1 MTSPQP
7 ATHSA
12 GAQSMQP
19 LAELSIGM
27 SSRVD
32 LCRLTS
38 GPHAGSLVA
47 VKRLRE
53 DVSRDP
59 RYLDAFRDEVWM
71 AAALDHPNIAQ
82 VYGWGEDERGPYL
95 AIAFVHGVSLARLTR
110 TVVATGEQFSERHV
124 VYIGSC
130 LAGALAAAHDLQSP
144 SGELLHLVHRDL
156 SPGNVLVGTDGE
168 VKITDFGLAK
178 AKQRF
183 GRTLT
188 GVRTSGH
195 AYMSP
200 EQALGQAIDGR
211 SDIFS
216 LGVLLFELFAQ
227 RHPWLLTADEEF
239 ITAAI
244 EREPLNLAEQC
255 PKIDKAL
262 VGVIHKCLSDDPAK
276 RYQSAA
282 GLQERLIGW
291 LQAHGYRDND
301 ENMGRFVRRNAMK
314 QLRWIDRVI
323 ANAASQDGPADDS
336 APPSSSNEDDGPTL
350 MMRAMMPRSPPEP
363 TRALPTGRRGQLT
376 QTTTDGRTTATRG
389 EHQVSQVTMPSSST
403 SAQDYGDQSP
413 RPGSSDNR
421 PGVLAPPDS
430 SVPPVLEQ
438 PSSPPPAPV
447 RPLPGP
453 LSGDP
458 STHRRG
464 TFADQLRDTAGQI
477 ALQATGLIDVAA
489 QATKLATQAAD
500 RAEEAAAAARRVAR
514 RGQLASQA
522 AVEINRGLE
531 AAARNDFQTAQECLQ
546 AALDLSEQAK

>member
-1 MTSPQP
+1 
-7 ATHSA
+7 
-12 GAQSMQP
+12 MQL

-38 GPHAGSLVA
+38 GPRAGSLVA

-53 DVSRDP
+53 DLRRDP

-71 AAALDHPNIAQ
+71 SAALDHPNIAQ

-110 TVVATGEQFSERHV
+110 TVFATGEQFSERHV
-124 VYIGSC
+124 VYLGSC

-144 SGELLHLVHRDL
+144 TGELLHLVHRDL
-156 SPGNVLVGTDGE
+156 SPGNVLVGIDGE

-188 GVRTSGH
+188 GVRQSGH

-200 EQALGQAIDGR
+200 EQALGQSIDGR

-216 LGVLLFELFAQ
+216 LGVVMFELFAQ
-227 RHPWLLTADEEF
+227 RHPWLLTPDEEF

-262 VGVIHKCLSDDPAK
+262 VGVVHKCLSDDPGK

-282 GLQERLIGW
+282 GLQERLTGW
-291 LQAHGYRDND
+291 LQAHGYRDNA

-314 QLRWIDRVI
+314 QLRWLDRVV
-323 ANAASQDGPADDS
+323 ANAASQQEQGDS
-336 APPSSSNEDDGPTL
+336 APPSSKTEDEGPTL
-350 MMRAMMPRSPPEP
+350 MMRAMMPQSPPEP
-363 TRALPTGRRGQLT
+363 TRALPSSRRAHTPPAGT
-376 QTTTDGRTTATRG
+376 NTTSQTPQRKPSG
-389 EHQVSQVTMPSSST
+389 VPSSTT
-403 SAQDYGDQSP
+403 SARDYADLSP
-413 RPGSSDNR
+413 QTNTLQTNALGNR
-421 PGVLAPPDS
+421 PGIVVPPDS
-430 SVPPVLEQ
+430 SVPPVQELPAQELTI
-438 PSSPPPAPV
+438 PERPLSPVPPPS
-447 RPLPGP
+447 RLPP
-453 LSGDP
+453 TSGD
-458 STHRRG
+458 SAASRQG
-464 TFADQLRDTAGQI
+464 SFADQLRNTAGQI
-477 ALQATGLIDVAA
+477 ALQATGLIDVAS
-489 QATKLATQAAD
+489 KAAD
-500 RAEEAAAAARRVAR
+500 FATRAAEQAEEAAGIARRVAR
-514 RGQLASQA
+514 RAQFASQA
-522 AVEINRGLE
+522 ASRINQGLE
-531 AAARNDFQTAQECLQ
+531 AASRNDFQTAQECLQ
-546 AALDLSEQAK
+546 AALELSEQAK